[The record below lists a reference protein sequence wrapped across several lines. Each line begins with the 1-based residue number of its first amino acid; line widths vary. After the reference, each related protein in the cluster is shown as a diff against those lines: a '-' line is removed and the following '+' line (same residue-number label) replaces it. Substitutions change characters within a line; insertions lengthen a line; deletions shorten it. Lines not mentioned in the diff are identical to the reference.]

1 MQMSLKH
8 LAHALVALIGVA
20 APSAAF
26 AQAHVDNPFTG
37 ATVYA
42 NPDYAAKVQT
52 SIAQTTDATLRSKMA
67 IVAQTPTFVW
77 LDRMAAIAGGTDSAG
92 LQEHLDNALAQQSG
106 STPIIAQFVIYDLPG
121 RDCAA
126 LASNGEI
133 PLTAAGLTTYKT
145 QYIDP
150 IVAIMSRPEYRNIR
164 IVTVIEPDSL
174 PNLVTNLNL
183 QTCAQANSTGIYV
196 AGVQY
201 ALTQLHALPNVYT
214 YVDIGHSGWLGWP
227 NNASAGVTLFTQVAN
242 GTTAGFASVDGF
254 VTNTANDTSLHEPFM
269 TATQQIGG
277 QPVMSANFFQ
287 FDPDIDEVGYAADL
301 YARFT
306 AAGWPA
312 SLGFLIDT
320 SRNGW
325 GGAGRPTAASTS
337 TDLNT
342 FVNASKIDPRQHRG
356 LWCNQSGAGLGERPQ
371 ASPAGFPAS
380 HLDAFVWVK
389 PPGDSDGASSLIPNN
404 EGKGFDRMCDPTFV
418 TSFNVL
424 TNALPNAP
432 LSGHWFHAQ
441 FVQLVQNAL
450 PAVGAGPV
458 CSAAPSATAGVTAT
472 AVSATQVNLA
482 WTAVAAPANCSVLYN
497 VYRSTTAGFTPS
509 AATLIASSLATTS
522 FADTGRAASTTYFY
536 VIETADTVGT
546 AIARAQA
553 TTPGGGG
560 GGCATAAPAV
570 SALTAG
576 ALSSSSIALTWS
588 AVTAP
593 TGCSVTYSVYRSTT
607 PGFTPSDA
615 TLVASGL
622 TTTSNTSTGLA
633 ASTTY
638 QFVVVASDAAGTS
651 AVTRASA
658 TTQAVAG
665 GGGGGTCHIGYTVVN
680 SWSTG
685 FQVQLSIQNTG
696 AAAVAGWTLSWTFP
710 GTQQVSSLWNGTAVQ
725 TGATVTVTN
734 LSYNAAIAA
743 GASYND
749 VGFTGAGSNGTT
761 VPTSFTLNGVA
772 CN

>member
-1 MQMSLKH
+1 MTLKH
-8 LAHALVALIGVA
+8 LAHALVALFGVA
-20 APSAAF
+20 VPSAAY

-42 NPDYAAKVQT
+42 SPDYAAKVQT
-52 SIAQTTDATLRSKMA
+52 SIAQTTDATLRGKMQ

-106 STPIIAQFVIYDLPG
+106 STPIVAEFVIYDLPG

-133 PLTAAGLTTYKT
+133 PLTPAGLTTYRT

-183 QTCAQANSTGIYV
+183 QTCAQASSTGIYV

-227 NNASAGVTLFTQVAN
+227 NNASGAVSLFTQVAN
-242 GTTAGFASVDGF
+242 GTPGRFASVDGF
-254 VTNTANDTSLHEPFM
+254 VANTANDTALHEPFM
-269 TATQQIGG
+269 TATQQING
-277 QPVMSANFFQ
+277 QPVMSSNFYQ
-287 FDPDIDEVGYAADL
+287 FDPDIDEVSFTADM
-301 YARFT
+301 YSRFV

-325 GGAGRPTAASTS
+325 GGASRPTAASLS

-342 FVNASKIDPRQHRG
+342 FVNATKIDPRPHRG

-371 ASPAGFPAS
+371 ASPPGFPAS

-389 PPGDSDGASSLIPNN
+389 PPGDSDGASSLIAND
-404 EGKGFDRMCDPTFV
+404 EGKGFDRMCDPTFL
-418 TSFNVL
+418 TQYNVL
-424 TNALPNAP
+424 SNALPNAP
-432 LSGHWFHAQ
+432 LSGHWFHNQ

-450 PAVGAGPV
+450 PAVGVGTPPPA
-458 CSAAPSATAGVTAT
+458 CAAAPAAATGVTAI
-472 AVSATQVNLA
+472 AASATQVNLA
-482 WTAVAAPANCSVLYN
+482 WNAVSPPANCAVLYNVYRSTTANFTPSAATQVAAGLTTPAFSDPGRTASTTYFYIVEVADGAGTAITRAQVTTPVGGGGGCATAAPAVATLTAGALSSSSIALAWSAVAPPTGCSVTYS

-509 AATLIASSLATTS
+509 AATLIAS
-522 FADTGRAASTTYFY
+522 
-536 VIETADTVGT
+536 
-546 AIARAQA
+546 
-553 TTPGGGG
+553 
-560 GGCATAAPAV
+560 
-570 SALTAG
+570 
-576 ALSSSSIALTWS
+576 
-588 AVTAP
+588 
-593 TGCSVTYSVYRSTT
+593 
-607 PGFTPSDA
+607 
-615 TLVASGL
+615 GL
-622 TTTSNTSTGLA
+622 TITSNTSVGLA
-633 ASTTY
+633 ASTAY
-638 QFVVVASDAAGTS
+638 QFVVLAVDAAGAS

-658 TTQAVAG
+658 TTLAAPG
-665 GGGGGTCHIGYTVVN
+665 GGTGTCHIGYTVVN

-696 AAAVAGWTLSWTFP
+696 AAATTGWTLSWTFP
-710 GTQQVSSLWNGTAVQ
+710 AAQQVSQLWNGTAVQ

-743 GASYND
+743 GSSYND
-749 VGFTGAGSNGTT
+749 VGFTGAGTAAT
-761 VPTSFTLNGVA
+761 PTSFTLNGVV